1 MNHSEPSQDANELSQ
16 DQQLPEQE
24 DTQSAS
30 QQRSRREKA
39 KEQDPDQEETA
50 QFNTD

>member
-1 MNHSEPSQDANELSQ
+1 MNHSEPSRDANEPSQ

-30 QQRSRREKA
+30 QQRSRKEKA
-39 KEQDPDQEETA
+39 MEQDPDQEETA